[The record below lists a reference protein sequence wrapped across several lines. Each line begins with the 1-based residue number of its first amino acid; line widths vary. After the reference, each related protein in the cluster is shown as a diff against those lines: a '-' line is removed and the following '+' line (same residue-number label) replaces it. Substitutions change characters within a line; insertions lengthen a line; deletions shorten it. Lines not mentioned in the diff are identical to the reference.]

1 MVILILAV
9 AAVIGSRSFLSP
21 CIHEDGSFG
30 TCHWAG
36 ESLMGLGCVT
46 GVLAALCLAVSRA
59 RFGAYLSILPVCA
72 LGILTPGTLVGLC
85 GMSTMRCR
93 MIMQPAMMI
102 LFSAAFLC
110 AAAGA
115 VISAKGK
122 QG

>member
-72 LGILTPGTLVGLC
+72 LGILTPGTLIGLC

-93 MIMQPAMMI
+93 MIMQPAAVI
-102 LFSAAFLC
+102 LSAACFVS

-115 VISAKGK
+115 ALSAGSRKR
-122 QG
+122 